1 MIHAHKEAEKSHGV
15 SLSKN
20 SLKKVPYQ
28 HTKRVSAKRRF
39 QLRSSKYAMP
49 KSRLGDGKQEANQ
62 GINGTTFRRYGKYRY
77 GPPSK
82 HKEQIIH
89 CQTRVYKVIRDK
101 LSSKMTNL
109 L

>member
-1 MIHAHKEAEKSHGV
+1 MIHAHKEAEMSHGV
-15 SLSKN
+15 PLSKN

-49 KSRLGDGKQEANQ
+49 KSRLGDG
-62 GINGTTFRRYGKYRY
+62 
-77 GPPSK
+77 PPNK